1 MSLFEVTGW
10 SVGAKPVKETRDT
23 PSKKRKRSPSEQQ
36 VNFDKIMNKLK
47 SRVGV
52 DETKKEKTKSS
63 KRNKR
68 GKESRPKSGT
78 SDVSELNISRPK
90 LLKPRIS
97 VDEESVRPAKKAKT
111 RRDSKRDSASPTS
124 IASALSL
131 TSPTSTPAVTNLT
144 PLQQGMR
151 HSLDGARFR
160 MINETLYKS
169 ESREAHRLMQQD
181 RKVYEEYHAGFRH
194 QVQSWPTNPVDH
206 YINLLSSYPPRTVI
220 ADLGCGDAT
229 LAKALTPRGLNV
241 VSYDL
246 VSDRE
251 YVIEADVSDRI
262 PLPGSEGSGR
272 EKTIG
277 SAQVVDVVVCALS
290 LMGTNWPMCLREAWR
305 ILKPEGELKIAE
317 VTSRFTDVE
326 EFKNLVGSIGF
337 RFKSKDERNTH
348 FILFEFKKAA
358 RKGKSDSEWEKLMS
372 KGEILKACEYKR
384 R

>member
-160 MINETLYKS
+160 SVLKSFNSGCTCPYLLRMINETLYKS

-181 RKVYEEYHAGFRH
+181 RKVYEEVRLDA
-194 QVQSWPTNPVDH
+194 
-206 YINLLSSYPPRTVI
+206 LL
-220 ADLGCGDAT
+220 L
-229 LAKALTPRGLNV
+229 
-241 VSYDL
+241 
-246 VSDRE
+246 
-251 YVIEADVSDRI
+251 
-262 PLPGSEGSGR
+262 
-272 EKTIG
+272 
-277 SAQVVDVVVCALS
+277 
-290 LMGTNWPMCLREAWR
+290 
-305 ILKPEGELKIAE
+305 
-317 VTSRFTDVE
+317 
-326 EFKNLVGSIGF
+326 
-337 RFKSKDERNTH
+337 
-348 FILFEFKKAA
+348 ILFHSH
-358 RKGKSDSEWEKLMS
+358 GTSTMQDSDIRFSL
-372 KGEILKACEYKR
+372 GRLIR
-384 R
+384 